1 MGLRFS
7 GIAGTRYS
15 LAVNGNVNGDFVNSN
30 DLAFVYNPSNKNTPD
45 YIKSGIQ
52 AILDDP
58 KAEQSIKKYING
70 NLDRIAERN
79 GGING
84 FYGVF
89 DLHLAK
95 NLKVYKKHGIEASI
109 DIFNVA
115 NLLKKTWGVGHNLGK
130 QNLYAIKSFDAT
142 SQQYIYNMSSGVG
155 VSNLN
160 GNPYQVQLGLR
171 YAF

>member
-1 MGLRFS
+1 M
-7 GIAGTRYS
+7 
-15 LAVNGNVNGDFVNSN
+15 
-30 DLAFVYNPSNKNTPD
+30 
-45 YIKSGIQ
+45 
-52 AILDDP
+52 DDP